1 MPVTWDDAK
10 EKQLLLLIIHH
21 TQPSP
26 PWAQVAKDMGEGVSE
41 EAVKQKLKKLKTA
54 AKTQFG
60 EPTSTDGAPPKTPAK
75 RGLSKAVTE
84 TPAQPRSAAGKRK
97 AKEVEHSTEEDDEDK
112 APAKKVKSEVED
124 GNGDD

>member
-1 MPVTWDDAK
+1 MGPSRKRHGRRRHGGSREVSPSLT
-10 EKQLLLLIIHH
+10 IPHH
-21 TQPSP
+21 RPTIETDRRPHR
-26 PWAQVAKDMGEGVSE
+26 
-41 EAVKQKLKKLKTA
+41 QKLKKLKAA

-84 TPAQPRSAAGKRK
+84 TPAKPRSAAGKRK
-97 AKEVEHSTEEDDEDK
+97 AKEVERNTEEDDEDK
-112 APAKKVKSEVED
+112 APAKKVKSEVEG